1 MLPLEYYIK
10 DIGPF
15 TSLYKGRRYT
25 VYFRR
30 QVGFKQKFPYN
41 IPTTYTSHESILL
54 SGMTQ
59 VDSWSWDPS
68 MGDASVEA
76 TNKARAKFVGKLGDA
91 SQWGSTLTSE
101 RRATFSTLV
110 DIVTRAAVAAR
121 HIKRMEFLSAAN
133 VLGLPYNQR
142 QIKRSIQKDEYVS
155 RKNGLGKTRVR
166 RRHYIT
172 QTVFSFGTSREYV
185 KNIANGWLMYS
196 YGVKPLMDDIYNS
209 ADIIQ
214 QPLDPKRVRAGATA
228 KRSNVYK
235 DGKSYR
241 RYDQDVRV
249 GCSANVAVAN
259 PNLWLANQ
267 VGLIN
272 PLQMINEGI
281 PFSFVVDWFSN
292 LSQFIQ
298 QMTDFV
304 GLSVTE
310 QSQTVIGSGFE
321 SLVSEYD
328 FHTPYSKKIEAI
340 RRTLSLPTVKL
351 RFAYERFE
359 LRRGLNA
366 ISLLIGFLR

>member
-1 MLPLEYYIK
+1 MLPLEYYVK
-10 DIGPF
+10 DTGPF
-15 TSLYKGRRYT
+15 TTVYKGTKYT
-25 VYFRR
+25 TYFRR
-30 QVGFKQKFPYN
+30 QVGYKQKYPYN
-41 IPTTYTSHESILL
+41 IPTTYTSQESVLI
-54 SGMTQ
+54 SGMAQ
-59 VDSWSWDPS
+59 ADAWSWDPS
-68 MGDASVEA
+68 TGDAGVAA
-76 TNKARAKFVGKLGDA
+76 TNKARAKFVGELGDA

-110 DIVTRAAVAAR
+110 DIVTRAANAAR
-121 HIKRMEFLSAAN
+121 HIRRMEFLSAAN

-172 QTVFSFGTSREYV
+172 QTVFSFGTGREYV

-196 YGVKPLMDDIYNS
+196 YGVKPLMDDIYNC
-209 ADIIQ
+209 ADIVQ
-214 QPLDPKRVRAGATA
+214 RPLERRRVRAGATA

-235 DGKSYR
+235 DQKSYR
-241 RYDQDVRV
+241 GYDQDVRV
-249 GCSANVAVAN
+249 GCSAYVSVAN

-304 GLSVTE
+304 GLNVE
-310 QSQTVIGSGFE
+310 EPSQTVIGSGFE
-321 SLVSEYD
+321 SLVSPYD
-328 FHTPYSKKIEAI
+328 FHTPYKKRVEVI
-340 RRTLSLPTVKL
+340 RRSLSLPTVKL